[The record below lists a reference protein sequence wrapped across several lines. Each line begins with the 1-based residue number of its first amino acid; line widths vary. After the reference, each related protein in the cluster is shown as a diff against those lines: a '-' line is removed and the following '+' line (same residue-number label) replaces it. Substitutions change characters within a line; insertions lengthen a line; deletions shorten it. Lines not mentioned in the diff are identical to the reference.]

1 VKIQNLVVSEMQAL
15 FLVTLPMLFTSQAIH
30 MKHLILLFFVLV
42 GLSGCSTV
50 PLTGR
55 SQLAMMSSQDIQ
67 PLVNEEYQ
75 KALKASPVLTASKD
89 GQAVVKVGNKMALA
103 VEKYLKEQG
112 YGDLVKELSW
122 EFNLLES
129 TQVNAWCMPGGKV
142 AFYTGILPITQT
154 ETGIA
159 VVMGHEIAHAVASHA
174 NERMSTG
181 LLLNFGFSAL
191 STAVGQNPTLTQSI
205 FLQSVGIGTEL
216 KMLKFSRKHELEA
229 DRMGL
234 IFMAMAGYDP
244 REAPLFWE
252 RMAAGAGQAPPE
264 FLSTHP
270 GPDRRVERLT
280 ARMPE
285 ALVYYEQAK

>member
-1 VKIQNLVVSEMQAL
+1 MVFEMQAS
-15 FLVTLPMLFTSQAIH
+15 FLVTLSIPSRCNFMY
-30 MKHLILLFFVLV
+30 MKQLIPLVLIFL
-42 GLSGCSTV
+42 GLSACSTV

-55 SQLAMMSSQDIQ
+55 SQLSMLSSQDIQ

-75 KALKASPVLTASKD
+75 KAMQASPLLTSTKE
-89 GQAVVKVGNKMALA
+89 GQEVVRVGNKMAIA
-103 VEKYLKEQG
+103 VEKYLNEQG
-112 YGDLVKELSW
+112 YGDLLKELSW

-142 AFYTGILPITQT
+142 AFYSGILPITQT

-234 IFMAMAGYDP
+234 IFMAMAGFDP

-252 RMAAGAGQAPPE
+252 RMAATSGQAPPE

-280 ARMPE
+280 ARMTE